1 MAVRQGH
8 SLPELILQLNVPQR
22 TIMYRGIVRDIPAK
36 LFERDLAPNL
46 YPLWD
51 TDKDKLITF
60 TWYDNESYVCERRKF
75 LKNFKTSEYYWQNY
89 EMESYDSADGKQ
101 MYELL
106 KDTFYL
112 VDSFDREN
120 FQQELATLYYET
132 SQANWANIRLIRNFL
147 LSDSD
152 WSVAN
157 DSPLTEENKNM
168 WVRYR
173 RELRDLPLTNMQNDP
188 NIKAQD
194 IKFPIDPYLFKSMYS
209 VDRPEAVYLDNPEQ
223 YIAISSYYIGTF
235 RERMIQYLMV
245 KEVTMD
251 LYYKQFLEMLQT
263 RPTEPTGYPDPVG
276 KVFTSDEEY
285 LDYVLENAKQALERQ
300 GKLEED
306 QQATSEILSSEQ
318 PITEEPI
325 ND

>member
-1 MAVRQGH
+1 MVVRQGY

-22 TIMYRGIVRDIPAK
+22 TIMYRGIVRDIPTK

-120 FQQELATLYYET
+120 FQQELSTLYYQT

-157 DSPLTEENKNM
+157 DSPLAEENKNM
-168 WVRYR
+168 WVKYR
-173 RELRDLPLTNMQNDP
+173 KELRDLPLTNMQNDP

-194 IKFPIDPYLFKSMYS
+194 IKFPIDPYLFKSIYS
-209 VDRPEAVYLDNPEQ
+209 ANHPEAEYLDTPEQ

-251 LYYKQFLEMLQT
+251 LYYKQFLQMLQT
-263 RPTEPTGYPDPVG
+263 RPEEPEYAPNPVG
-276 KVFTSDEEY
+276 KVFTNDQEY
-285 LDYVLENAKQALERQ
+285 LDYLLENARKSLEKE
-300 GKLEED
+300 GKLEEV
-306 QQATSEILSSEQ
+306 QQATAEILSSDQ
-318 PITEEPI
+318 PIAEEPI